1 MVRRIIT
8 GLLIGIAWIA
18 ALCFMP
24 GWLLCVILC
33 VMSCLCQ
40 AEFYGMLRKGVTRLP
55 SSPLWGMALGCIWLV
70 YTYLF
75 PPETA
80 GAAYQLD
87 VLAALVFAFMLRV
100 LFMRGQERPIEYA
113 TVTISGF
120 LYLPFMLSF
129 LIRIAQWG
137 STEIGR
143 IAPDRSGIFM
153 AFFLAAAV
161 KFSDVGG
168 FAFGIPFGK
177 HKLAPTISPK
187 KSWEGLA
194 GSFIVSGIVS
204 VGFVLLAKRF
214 AWLAAG
220 PLETLPIGYALLFSA
235 ILVVVGL
242 LGDLVESRFKRAVEI
257 KDSATLLPGLGGFL
271 DMFDSLVFAPAVF
284 YLVLTAIVR
293 ITA

>member
-1 MVRRIIT
+1 M
-8 GLLIGIAWIA
+8 A

-33 VMSCLCQ
+33 VMSCRCQ
-40 AEFYGMLRKGVTRLP
+40 AEFYGMLRTGATNLP
-55 SSPLWGMALGCIWLV
+55 SGPYWGMAMGCLWLV
-70 YTYLF
+70 FVFLF
-75 PPETA
+75 PPGTVGEPYA
-80 GAAYQLD
+80 FG
-87 VLAALVFAFMLRV
+87 VLALLVFAFLLRV
-100 LFMRGQERPIEYA
+100 LFMRGARVVEYA
-113 TVTISGF
+113 VVTLTGF
-120 LYLPFMLSF
+120 FYLPFMLAF

-137 STEIGR
+137 ATGIGQ

-177 HKLAPTISPK
+177 HKMVPTISPK
-187 KSWEGLA
+187 KSWEGLV
-194 GSFIVSGIVS
+194 GSFIVSGAVS

-220 PLETLPIGYALLFSA
+220 PLETLPIGYTLLFSSV
-235 ILVVVGL
+235 LVVVGL
-242 LGDLVESRFKRAVEI
+242 LGDLVESRFKREAMI
-257 KDSATLLPGLGGFL
+257 KDSAALLPGLGGIL

-284 YLVLTAIVR
+284 YVMLLAITR
-293 ITA
+293 MAG